1 MLLSINQLWE
11 LTGRDR
17 KTDTN
22 LARQRPKTLEFVRE
36 IKH

>member
-17 KTDTN
+17 KTIKKHLEN
-22 LARQRPKTLEFVRE
+22 LTFVDGEKGERF
-36 IKH
+36 